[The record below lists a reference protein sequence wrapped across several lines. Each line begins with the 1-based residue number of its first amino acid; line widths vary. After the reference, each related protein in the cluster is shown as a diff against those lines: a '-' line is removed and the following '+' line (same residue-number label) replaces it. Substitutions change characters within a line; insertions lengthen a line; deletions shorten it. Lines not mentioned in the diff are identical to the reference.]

1 MTVTRTRTHCIGI
14 RSCIS
19 AMGLGHP
26 PSPCSAP
33 ARPPR
38 THARTHARI
47 CAQETRPRGQ
57 QSTQAVADASINASD
72 AQRAAS
78 LHQYR
83 PS

>member
-1 MTVTRTRTHCIGI
+1 MNGTRTRKHCIGI

-19 AMGLGHP
+19 AMVLYVLGHP
-26 PSPCSAP
+26 PSHCSAP
-33 ARPPR
+33 RAYP

-47 CAQETRPRGQ
+47 CAQETRPKRQ
-57 QSTQAVADASINASD
+57 QSTQAVADASD
-72 AQRAAS
+72 AQGASS